1 MKITKTQ
8 IRRVIREELSKV
20 LDELRDIPGEEMA
33 SAVDDT
39 FTGLP
44 QGTMGS
50 LTDDEIERAK
60 LAVVDMIPKKLKHQL
75 GYYGLDGSKI
85 VKALNASPDL
95 EEVLQD
101 IANVKAGRKTI
112 YRGHLGL
119 SSFDTNQRVVE
130 YLIDRFNIVSDEGE
144 LLKKLAPELV
154 RNAPARFLNKRARLV
169 TRLVAN
175 NRREEN
181 IRTYDDYER
190 AFIKY
195 AKRAAEGNFKGAGAG
210 VR

>member
-8 IRRVIREELSKV
+8 IRRIIREELSKV

-39 FTGLP
+39 FAGLP

-50 LTDDEIERAK
+50 LTDDEIELAK
-60 LAVVDMIPKKLKHQL
+60 LQVVDMIPKKLKHQL

-175 NRREEN
+175 NRRKEN

-195 AKRAAEGNFKGAGAG
+195 AKRAAAGDYEGAGTG

>member
-1 MKITKTQ
+1 MRITKTQ

-39 FTGLP
+39 FADLP

-50 LTDDEIERAK
+50 LTDDEIELAK
-60 LAVVDMIPKKLKHQL
+60 LQVVDMIPTKLKTQL

-85 VKALNASPDL
+85 VNALNASPDL

-101 IANVKAGRKTI
+101 IANVKAGRDTI

-119 SSFDTNQRVVE
+119 SSFDKNQRVVE

-154 RNAPARFLNKRARLV
+154 RNVPARHLNKRARLV

-181 IRTYDDYER
+181 IRTYDDYEK
-190 AFIKY
+190 AFVKY
-195 AKRAAEGNFKGAGAG
+195 AKRAAEGGFKGAGMG

>member
-8 IRRVIREELSKV
+8 IRRIIREELNRV
-20 LDELRDIPGEEMA
+20 LSEIRDVPGEEFA
-33 SAVDDT
+33 GAVEDT

-175 NRREEN
+175 NRRKEN

-195 AKRAAEGNFKGAGAG
+195 AKRAAAGDYEGAGTG

>member
-175 NRREEN
+175 NRRKEN

-195 AKRAAEGNFKGAGAG
+195 AKRADAGDYEGAGMG

>member
-1 MKITKTQ
+1 MRITKTQ
-8 IRRVIREELSKV
+8 IRRIIKEELSKV

-175 NRREEN
+175 NRRKEN

-195 AKRAAEGNFKGAGAG
+195 AKRAAAGDYEGAGTG

>member
-8 IRRVIREELSKV
+8 IRRIIREELNRV
-20 LDELRDIPGEEMA
+20 LSEIRDVSGEEFA
-33 SAVDDT
+33 GAVEDT

-50 LTDDEIERAK
+50 LTDDEIELAK
-60 LAVVDMIPKKLKHQL
+60 LKVVDMIPIKLKTQL
-75 GYYGLDGSKI
+75 RYYGLDGSKI
-85 VKALNASPDL
+85 VKALNSTPDL
-95 EEVLQD
+95 EEVLED
-101 IANVKAGRKTI
+101 IDRVYNGEKTI

-119 SSFDTNQRVVE
+119 SSFDMKQRIVE
-130 YLIDRFNIVSDEGE
+130 YLIDRFNIVSYEGE
-144 LLKKLAPELV
+144 LLKRLVPELV
-154 RNAPARFLNKRARLV
+154 RNAPARHLNNNAMIVK
-169 TRLVAN
+169 RLVAN
-175 NRREEN
+175 NRRKEN

-195 AKRAAEGNFKGAGAG
+195 AKRAAAGDYEGAGMG

>member
-8 IRRVIREELSKV
+8 IRRIIREELDRV
-20 LDELRDIPGEEMA
+20 LSEIRDVPGEEMA
-33 SAVDDT
+33 GAVEDT
-39 FTGLP
+39 FADLP

-60 LAVVDMIPKKLKHQL
+60 LAVVDMIPTKLKNQL
-75 GYYGLDGSKI
+75 AYYGLDGSKI

-112 YRGHLGL
+112 YRDHLGL
-119 SSFDTNQRVVE
+119 SSFDTGQRIVE
-130 YLIDRFNIVSDEGE
+130 YLIDRFDIVSDEGE

-154 RNAPARFLNKRARLV
+154 RGTPARFLNKRARLI
-169 TRLVAN
+169 TQLVAK
-175 NRREEN
+175 NRRKEN

-195 AKRAAEGNFKGAGAG
+195 AKSAAETGFKRAGTG
-210 VR
+210 VG